1 MSETSSTWEGAYTA
15 LVTPF
20 RDGELDE
27 KALRDLVERQ
37 IAAGIDG
44 LVPCGT
50 TGESVTLVG
59 DEHARVVRTVV
70 EQTKGR
76 VPVIAGAGT
85 SSTSK
90 TVALA
95 KTCREAGADGLL
107 LVCPYYNKP
116 TQAGLVA
123 HFRAVLTAVPMPAML
138 YNIPGRTHVDMSAQ
152 TFLRLMDVE
161 QIVAIKEST
170 GNVVRSQQIAALCG
184 DRYSILAGD
193 DALTLGIM
201 AVGGRGVVSVA
212 SNAFPAQVA
221 EVVQKM
227 RDGDLSGARAAQH
240 RLLPVYEALFIEPNP
255 GPIKYVLAQAGHI
268 AEEIRLPMTWPTDAS
283 QERIRAALDMSGIT
297 A

>member
-1 MSETSSTWEGAYTA
+1 MTTWEGAYTA

-20 RDGELDE
+20 RNGELDE
-27 KALRDLVERQ
+27 EALRDLVERQ

-59 DEHARVVRTVV
+59 DEHARVVRIVV
-70 EQTKGR
+70 EQAKGR

-85 SSTSK
+85 NSTSK

-95 KTCREAGADGLL
+95 KVCREAGADGLL

-123 HFRAVLTAVPMPAML
+123 HFRAVLDAVPMPAML
-138 YNIPGRTHVDMSAQ
+138 YNIPGRTHVDLSAQ
-152 TFLRLMDVE
+152 SFLRLMDVE
-161 QIVAIKEST
+161 QIVAIKEAT
-170 GNVVRSQQIAALCG
+170 GNIVRSQEVAALCG
-184 DRYSILAGD
+184 DRYSILSGD
-193 DALTLGIM
+193 DALTVGIM

-212 SNAFPAQVA
+212 SNAFPAEVA
-221 EVVQKM
+221 EVAHKM
-227 RDGDLSGARAAQH
+227 RDGDLAGARAAQH
-240 RLLPVYEALFIEPNP
+240 RLLPVYEAMFIEPNP
-255 GPIKYVLAQAGHI
+255 GPIKYVLARAGHI
-268 AEEIRLPMTWPTDAS
+268 AEEIRLPMTWPTEKA
-283 QERIRAALDMSGIT
+283 QERIRAALDMAGLS